1 MKGVKGPAVPFLH
14 PPFNVCQGFVID
26 VLHCIFLGITKN
38 MLSFWL
44 GKAHAKK
51 PHSIRKKVTYIACT

>member
-51 PHSIRKKVTYIACT
+51 PHSIRKR